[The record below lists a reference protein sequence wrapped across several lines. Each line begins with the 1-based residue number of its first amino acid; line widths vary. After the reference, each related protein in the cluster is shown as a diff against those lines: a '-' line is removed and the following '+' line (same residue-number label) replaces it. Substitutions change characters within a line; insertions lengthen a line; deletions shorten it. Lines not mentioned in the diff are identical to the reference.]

1 MSYADPAPTGA
12 TMNAPPPSN
21 ELERLAA
28 LNDYAVLDTA
38 PESSFD
44 DLTQL
49 ASHICQTPIALVS
62 LVDGSRQWFKSR
74 VGLAASETAREVA
87 FCAHAI
93 LQPNQ
98 VFEVPDA
105 HQDPRFADNPLVTGE
120 PHVVFYA
127 GTPLVTAENHAL
139 GTLCVIDHVPRTLT
153 AAQHSALQILGR
165 HVVHLLEL
173 RRAMAQRERDE
184 ILARQLA
191 RAVEQSPVSIV
202 MVNQKGNIDY
212 VNPKFVELTG
222 YNASEAVGRNPRF
235 LQSGNKTREEYAEL
249 WRTIKGGN
257 TWHGI
262 FCNKKKNGDIF
273 WEQASISPI
282 IDHDGHISHYVA
294 VKEDITERRQ
304 VEARLHQ
311 VLTLKRAILE
321 HAGHAII
328 STNPQGVITTFN
340 PSAERLLGYRSDE
353 MVGLQTPAVF
363 HVPDEVVAR
372 ARQFSAELG
381 ESIAPGFEV
390 FVARARLS
398 LANEY
403 EWTYL
408 HKNGSRIPV
417 LLNVTALRDEAGQVT
432 GFLGLAIDITERRR
446 AQELLRAKNEELK
459 GFAYTVS
466 HDLKAP
472 LRGITGYAQEL
483 TRKHQDGLSE
493 RAVFCL
499 TQIVT
504 ASKNLDQ
511 LIEDLLKYS
520 RLDAETPTATPVQLD
535 TLVQSILHDRS
546 HTLTEWAVELTVQVP
561 PQQLLTWERGLHQV
575 LTNLIDNAIKY
586 SRQAAPPRIAVVA
599 TSANGRCHLSVAD
612 NGIGFDMKYH
622 DRIFGLFNRLV
633 RPSEFEGTGAGLA
646 IVKKLI
652 DKIGGNIRAES
663 VPGQGATFHI
673 DFPCQA
679 EAETTP

>member
-1 MSYADPAPTGA
+1 MIAPLPPAEQA
-12 TMNAPPPSN
+12 
-21 ELERLAA
+21 RLAA
-28 LNDYAVLDTA
+28 LNEYAVLDTA

-49 ASHICQTPIALVS
+49 ASQICQTPIALVS
-62 LVDGSRQWFKSR
+62 LVDGTRQWFKSR
-74 VGLAASETAREVA
+74 VGLDASETPREVA

-93 LQPNQ
+93 LQPDQ
-98 VFEVPDA
+98 VFEVRDA
-105 HQDPRFADNPLVTGE
+105 HQDPRFADNPLVTGV

-127 GTPLVTAENHAL
+127 GTPLVTAERHAL
-139 GTLCVIDHVPRTLT
+139 GTLCVIDHVPRNLT
-153 AAQHSALQILGR
+153 PEQHAALQALGR

-173 RRAMAQRERDE
+173 RRALAQHARDE
-184 ILARQLA
+184 ERTRQLA
-191 RAVEQSPVSIV
+191 RAVEQSPACVV
-202 MVNQKGNIDY
+202 MVNQTGNIDY

-222 YNASEAVGRNPRF
+222 YSASEVIGRNPRF

-249 WRTIKGGN
+249 WRTIKGGD
-257 TWHGI
+257 TWHGT

-282 IDHDGHISHYVA
+282 TDANGRITHYVA

-328 STNPQGVITTFN
+328 STDPHGVITTFN
-340 PSAERLLGYRSDE
+340 PSAERLLGYSASE
-353 MVGLQTPAVF
+353 MVGRLTPAVF
-363 HVPDEVVAR
+363 HDVDEVVAR

-381 ESIAPGFEV
+381 EPIAPGFEV
-390 FVARARLS
+390 FVARARRN

-403 EWTYL
+403 EWTYVR
-408 HKNGSRIPV
+408 KDATRVPV
-417 LLNVTALRDEAGQVT
+417 LLTVTALRDEAAQIT
-432 GFLGLAIDITERRR
+432 GFLGLAVDITERRR
-446 AQELLRAKNEELK
+446 AQEQLRAKNEELK

-483 TRKHQDGLSE
+483 TRKHQEGLSE

-499 TQIVT
+499 AQIVT

-535 TLVQSILHDRS
+535 TLVQSILRDRS
-546 HTLTEWAVELTVQVP
+546 HTLTELAVQLSVQVP
-561 PQQLLTWERGLHQV
+561 AQQLCTWERGLHQV
-575 LTNLIDNAIKY
+575 LSNLIDNAIKY
-586 SRQAAPPRIAVVA
+586 SRQATPPRISIVA
-599 TSANGRCHLSVAD
+599 SSADGRCQLSVAD

-633 RPSEFEGTGAGLA
+633 RPTEFEGTGAGLA

-652 DKIGGNIRAES
+652 DKIGGHIHAES
-663 VPGQGATFHI
+663 APGQGATFYI

-679 EAETTP
+679 TAAASP